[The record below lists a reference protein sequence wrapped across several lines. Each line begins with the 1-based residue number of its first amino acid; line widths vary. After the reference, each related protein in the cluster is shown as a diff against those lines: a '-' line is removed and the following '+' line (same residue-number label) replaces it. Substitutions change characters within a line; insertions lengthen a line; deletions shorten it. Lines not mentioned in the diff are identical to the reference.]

1 MRNITLTLTSVF
13 ALLCGMQA
21 HAGYYTVLDNGEV
34 LKEGHY
40 KLIGDAQILTKDGG
54 LNVGAMFEM
63 GFQEEFGLKALV
75 GFGKTDFFAGGLF
88 KWMPIPDMDSQPA
101 IGGNIG
107 ILYGNESNYSDM
119 TIRVE
124 PLVSKKLTI
133 EETVV
138 TPYVSLP
145 VGIRIR
151 DTSDYY
157 VNDDTKMTFGLVIG
171 SQLQVPRWKN
181 LQFIA
186 EVGLD
191 LDQSPGYLSVGA
203 LMYFDSEN
211 GFSLE

>member
-1 MRNITLTLTSVF
+1 MRNSTLTLVTLF
-13 ALLCGMQA
+13 ALMCGMQA

-34 LKEGHY
+34 LKSGHY
-40 KLIGDAQILTKDGG
+40 KLTGDAQILTKDGG
-54 LNVGAMFEM
+54 LNVGAMFDM
-63 GFQEEFGLKALV
+63 GFQEEFGLKALL
-75 GFGKTDFFAGGLF
+75 GFGKTDFFAGGML
-88 KWMPIPDMDSQPA
+88 KWMPIPDLEGQPA

-107 ILYGNESNYSDM
+107 IIYANEADYSDM
-119 TIRVE
+119 TIRLE
-124 PLVSKKLTI
+124 PLVSKRLVI
-133 EETVV
+133 DDTVV

-157 VNDDTKMTFGLVIG
+157 VNDDTKMTFQLVIG

-191 LDQSPGYLSVGA
+191 LDQSPGYLSLGA